1 MKIKYRELPEY
12 RARFLQDQDYTCA
25 LCGDLIIDDAVLDH
39 CHKTGHL
46 RKVLHRG
53 CNALLGKIE
62 NNLARNR
69 LDIQRLTIF
78 AERLVDYMQDSHT
91 DVVHPTYKTQEDKR
105 NAKLRKR
112 KGQKATKKVGV
123 KRAS

>member
-1 MKIKYRELPEY
+1 MKLKYREVAEY
-12 RARFLQDQDYTCA
+12 RHRQLQDQDYTCA

-39 CHKTGHL
+39 CHKTGYV

-69 LDIQRLTIF
+69 LDIERLTVF
-78 AERLVDYMQDSHT
+78 AERLVDYIQDSRSE
-91 DVVHPTYKTQEDKR
+91 VVHPTYKTQEEKK
-105 NAKLRKR
+105 NARKR
-112 KGQKATKKVGV
+112 K
-123 KRAS
+123 R